1 MKPVDSRHET
11 AIESSSAVSSTVLP
25 ASEPAAG
32 RWLVALVLLAAL
44 LSAFFDRVC
53 IAVLF
58 TNAAFYSA
66 MGTGFDPAKLGLLM
80 TAFLIPYALSAFL
93 LSFTGD
99 VFGPRRG
106 LCVAAVLWGGLM
118 LLMGHVNS
126 YQAMISCRM
135 ALGIAEGPQ
144 FSWTLK
150 VIGRWF
156 PPAE

>member
-1 MKPVDSRHET
+1 MRLGDWQHET
-11 AIESSSAVSSTVLP
+11 ATENSSPVSFTPSP
-25 ASEPAAG
+25 KSEPAAR

-44 LSAFFDRVC
+44 ISAFFDRII

-58 TNAAFYSA
+58 TNEAFYSA

-99 VFGPRRG
+99 LFGPRRA

-118 LLMGHVNS
+118 LFMGHVSS
-126 YQAMISCRM
+126 YGAMISCRM
-135 ALGIAEGPQ
+135 ALGI
-144 FSWTLK
+144 
-150 VIGRWF
+150 
-156 PPAE
+156 